1 MDCLK
6 YSSFRMIMKPD
17 LKLSLI
23 ILHKTSRQGTIIL
36 DLKTGSLLLRIR
48 SINSQHLD
56 YNAFQKACVI
66 ARENWIMSLQSHE
79 ALVTSFENAQGETYP
94 HDKGPNTVA
103 TKSFWTFEEKATGK
117 KTRRETVI
125 IIITRLEEDKVRRVT
140 QWTEVTRDLE

>member
-1 MDCLK
+1 
-6 YSSFRMIMKPD
+6 MKPD

-23 ILHKTSRQGTIIL
+23 ILQKTLREGTIIRH
-36 DLKTGSLLLRIR
+36 LKMGSLLLRIR

-56 YNAFQKACVI
+56 YNTFQKACII
-66 ARENWIMSLQSHE
+66 AREDWAMSLQSHE
-79 ALVTSFENAQGETYP
+79 ALVTSFEVAQGETYP
-94 HDKGPNTVA
+94 HDKGPNSVA

-125 IIITRLEEDKVRRVT
+125 IIITRLEEDGVRRVT

>member
-1 MDCLK
+1 
-6 YSSFRMIMKPD
+6 MITKPD

-23 ILHKTSRQGTIIL
+23 TLQKTSQRGTIIR
-36 DLKTGSLLLRIR
+36 DLKIESLLLRIC

-56 YNAFQKACVI
+56 YNAFQKACAI
-66 ARENWIMSLQSHE
+66 ARKDWTMSLQSHE
-79 ALVTSFENAQGETYP
+79 DLVTSFDAQGENYP
-94 HDKGPNTVA
+94 HDKGPNAVA

-125 IIITRLEEDKVRRVT
+125 IIITRLEEDRVRRVT